1 VNCHTARHFRAI
13 LDVIADAGYAVKA
26 RPDQLQGIDHETG
39 ERYVIRF
46 GDGDLYAA
54 AVRLAERCGIE
65 LGDG

>member
-1 VNCHTARHFRAI
+1 
-13 LDVIADAGYAVKA
+13 VIADAGYAVKA